1 MAAAV
6 MPQTRDHYRPRRYR
20 VSHRTRYGY
29 DRDVEMCYERGML
42 QLRDTPTQ
50 RVASTAVTISPEA
63 GYRSDHLDHFG
74 NHAAYIEVRTPH
86 RTLDVALL
94 TEVEVAFPRT
104 ELASL
109 DQWTVGSVGGL
120 VRALDPLQFVTYAGP
135 SPFVGRVTEVAAF
148 GAEVLHPDRPLGSAL
163 MDLMH
168 AIHDGFAFT
177 PGATDVGT
185 SLLELLELRAGVC
198 QDFTHLAIGVLRA
211 FGVPARYVSGY
222 LETLPPPG
230 RPKLM
235 GSDATHAWVS
245 VPLPDGRWIDIDPTN
260 DQFADSRYIV
270 SAWGRDFGDVS
281 PLKGV
286 LFTTSTTSTLDVAVD
301 VIRL

>member
-1 MAAAV
+1 MAGDL
-6 MPQTRDHYRPRRYR
+6 MPQTAEDYQPRRYR

-29 DRDVEMCYERGML
+29 DRDVEMCYERGIL
-42 QLRDTPTQ
+42 RPRDTPTQ
-50 RVASTAVTISPEA
+50 QVASTDVTISPAA
-63 GYRSDHLDHFG
+63 GYRSDHVDHFG

-86 RTLDVALL
+86 RTLEVALL
-94 TEVEVAFPRT
+94 TEVEVAWPRT
-104 ELASL
+104 DVASL

-120 VRALDPLQFVTYAGP
+120 VRALDPLQFVTYAWP
-135 SPFVGRVTEVAAF
+135 SPFVGQVAEVAAF
-148 GAEVLHPDRPLGSAL
+148 GAGVLHPDRPLGSAL
-163 MDLMH
+163 LDLVH

-177 PGATDVGT
+177 RGATNVGT

-198 QDFTHLAIGVLRA
+198 QDFTHLAIGALRA

-222 LETLPPPG
+222 IETLPPPG
-230 RPKLM
+230 RRKLT

-281 PLKGV
+281 PLTGV

-301 VIRL
+301 VTRL